1 MTQQDPTL
9 INLTKDNRRSVLA
22 QDGIVLVECWASSC
36 GACAILDP
44 ILCRVAKKYQQ
55 HTFVRL
61 DILAEDELTS
71 ELGIQHTPTL
81 MLYRDGILLFK
92 QAGNFDEA
100 RLEDI
105 LGQAETLD
113 MDMVRAD
120 IASQQSEGEAPHEEA
135 S

>member
-1 MTQQDPTL
+1 MTQRNRAL
-9 INLTKDNRRSVLA
+9 INLTNDNRRSVLA
-22 QDGIVLVECWASSC
+22 EDGIVVVECWASSC

-44 ILCRVAKKYQQ
+44 ILCRVAEKHRQ

-61 DILAEDELTS
+61 DILAEQEMTS
-71 ELGIQHTPTL
+71 ELGIEHTPTL

-105 LGQAETLD
+105 LGQAEALD

-120 IASQQSEGEAPHEEA
+120 IQSQESEKG
-135 S
+135 

>member
-44 ILCRVAKKYQQ
+44 IFSEVAERFPQ
-55 HTFVRL
+55 HTFAKL
-61 DILAEDELTS
+61 DIMAEDELTA
-71 ELGIQHTPTL
+71 ELGILHTPTL
-81 MLYRDGILLFK
+81 LLYRDGIPLFK
-92 QAGNFDEA
+92 QAGNFDQA

-105 LGQAETLD
+105 IAQAEALD

-120 IASQQSEGEAPHEEA
+120 IERENSNAQPA
-135 S
+135 

>member
-1 MTQQDPTL
+1 MTQLDPAL
-9 INLTKDNRRSVLA
+9 IKLTKDNRRSILA
-22 QDGIVLVECWASSC
+22 QDGIVVVECWAASC

-44 ILCRVAKKYQQ
+44 ILCKVADKHQE

-61 DILAEDELTS
+61 DILAEEEMTS

-81 MLYRDGILLFK
+81 LLYRDGILLFK

-105 LGQAETLD
+105 LGQAESLD

-120 IASQQSEGEAPHEEA
+120 IQSQESGDGKTTE
-135 S
+135 